1 MLVCFDSSALVK
13 LLVEEDGS
21 ELAVRLWDEA
31 DAVVAS
37 RLVVPEVPAALHA
50 ARRNGRLAADQLALA
65 QSEWDVFR
73 AGLRLVEVSAA
84 VAHDAARLTA
94 DYALAGADAVHL
106 ASVLTLAQTQPVLA
120 VWDKRLHAG
129 ARALGVRTAPAAL

>member
-13 LLVEEDGS
+13 LLVDEDGS
-21 ELAVRLWDEA
+21 ELAVRLWDQA

-50 ARRNGRLAADQLALA
+50 ARRHGRLAADQLALA

-84 VAHDAARLTA
+84 VADDAARLTA
-94 DYALAGADAVHL
+94 DHTLAGADAVHL